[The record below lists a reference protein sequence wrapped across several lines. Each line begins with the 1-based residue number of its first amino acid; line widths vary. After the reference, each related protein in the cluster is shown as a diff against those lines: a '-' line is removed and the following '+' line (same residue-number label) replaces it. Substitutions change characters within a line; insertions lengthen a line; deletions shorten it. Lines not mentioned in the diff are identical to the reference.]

1 MTLFL
6 TPNRKDET
14 AVRPAPPEDRKVT
27 FANEMAAYRKATGK
41 NEMRAIPC
49 RCAVT
54 ARPFTL
60 QFERVSPAH
69 RFQIARIE
77 AGTEGG
83 GERRLARSPFARAP
97 QRRSYDTAKFDWAGC
112 ICPHCRAS
120 GLINCNG
127 CGETICGGRVR
138 PLPNGG
144 RAFACHDDCGAT
156 GETEP
161 AMQINGAVAN
171 RPGLLGLAPALKAL
185 PRPPAQKAMPGNS
198 RLRLTGP
205 KR

>member
-1 MTLFL
+1 MNFFL
-6 TPNRKDET
+6 TPGRKDET
-14 AVRPAPPEDRKVT
+14 VFRSAPPEDRKVT

-41 NEMRAIPC
+41 NEIRLIPC

-54 ARPFTL
+54 GRPFTL

-97 QRRSYDTAKFDWAGC
+97 ERHCYEVADFDWAGC
-112 ICPHCRAS
+112 VCPHCRAS
-120 GLINCNG
+120 GTINCES
-127 CGETICGGRVR
+127 CRETVCGGRR
-138 PLPNGG
+138 RTLPTGG

-156 GETEP
+156 GEIGP
-161 AMQINGAVAN
+161 ATQIQGTTAS
-171 RPGLLGLAPALKAL
+171 RPGLLGRTPAMKAL
-185 PRPPAQKAMPGNS
+185 PRPQAQKALPGS
-198 RLRLTGP
+198 KWLRLTGP